1 MKGTD
6 RCFIRIHGQ
15 YKEISYEELL
25 KRKETDAS
33 YRDKRFI
40 PLHGMLLE
48 VPPEDYDAF
57 YRDRRRQKYLREE
70 AIRHKE
76 FSYDML
82 DTDEFLG
89 ADVVEDNS
97 ADTAALA
104 EKAVLSE
111 ALSDCLDK
119 LSNEEQALL
128 TEYYVYQMP
137 EAELAE
143 RYGVNQSTICRR
155 IQRAVAKLKKS
166 MKI

>member
-1 MKGTD
+1 MVSIKKLATRSCSNGKKQTPH
-6 RCFIRIHGQ
+6 I
-15 YKEISYEELL
+15 E
-25 KRKETDAS
+25 
-33 YRDKRFI
+33 FI

-48 VPPEDYDAF
+48 VPPEDYAAF

-70 AIRHKE
+70 AIRHRE

-89 ADVVEDNS
+89 ADIVADDS
-97 ADTAALA
+97 ANIASLV

-111 ALSDCLDK
+111 TLSDCLDK

-128 TEYYVYQMP
+128 SEYYVYQMP

>member
-1 MKGTD
+1 MRGTD
-6 RCFIRIHGQ
+6 RCFVRIHGQ

-25 KRKETDAS
+25 KRKEADAS
-33 YRDKRFI
+33 YREKQFI

-48 VPPEDYDAF
+48 VPPEDYTAF

-89 ADVVEDNS
+89 ADII
-97 ADTAALA
+97 ADDSTDIISLV

-128 TEYYVYQMP
+128 SEYYVYQMP

>member
-25 KRKETDAS
+25 KRKDTDAS

>member
-1 MKGTD
+1 
-6 RCFIRIHGQ
+6 
-15 YKEISYEELL
+15 
-25 KRKETDAS
+25 
-33 YRDKRFI
+33 
-40 PLHGMLLE
+40 MLLE

-89 ADVVEDNS
+89 ADIVEDNS

-111 ALSDCLDK
+111 ALSD
-119 LSNEEQALL
+119 
-128 TEYYVYQMP
+128 
-137 EAELAE
+137 
-143 RYGVNQSTICRR
+143 
-155 IQRAVAKLKKS
+155 
-166 MKI
+166 

>member
-1 MKGTD
+1 MAYNKRRQEVKNVKGTD
-6 RCFIRIHGQ
+6 RCFIRKHGQ

-25 KRKETDAS
+25 KRKEADAS
-33 YRDKRFI
+33 YREKQFI

-48 VPPEDYDAF
+48 VPPEDYAAF

-70 AIRHKE
+70 QTGVKVNYTE

-89 ADVVEDNS
+89 ADIVADDS
-97 ADTAALA
+97 ANIASLV

-111 ALSDCLDK
+111 TLSDCLDK

-128 TEYYVYQMP
+128 SEYYVYQMP

-143 RYGVNQSTICRR
+143 RYGVNQSTI
-155 IQRAVAKLKKS
+155 
-166 MKI
+166 

>member
-1 MKGTD
+1 MRGTD
-6 RCFIRIHGQ
+6 RCFVRIHGQ

-25 KRKETDAS
+25 KRKEADAS
-33 YRDKRFI
+33 YREKQFI

-48 VPPEDYDAF
+48 VPPEDYAAF

-89 ADVVEDNS
+89 ADII
-97 ADTAALA
+97 ADDSTDIISLV

-128 TEYYVYQMP
+128 SEYYVYQMP

>member
-6 RCFIRIHGQ
+6 RCFIRKHGQ

-25 KRKETDAS
+25 KRKEADAL
-33 YRDKRFI
+33 YREKQFI

-48 VPPEDYDAF
+48 VPPEDYAAF

-70 AIRHKE
+70 AIRHRE

-89 ADVVEDNS
+89 ADII
-97 ADTAALA
+97 ADDSVDIISLV

-111 ALSDCLDK
+111 TLSDCLDK

-128 TEYYVYQMP
+128 SEYYVYQMP

>member
-1 MKGTD
+1 MKGTV

-25 KRKETDAS
+25 KRKEADAS

-57 YRDRRRQKYLREE
+57 Y
-70 AIRHKE
+70 
-76 FSYDML
+76 
-82 DTDEFLG
+82 TDEFLG
-89 ADVVEDNS
+89 ADIVADDS
-97 ADTAALA
+97 ADIASLV

-111 ALSDCLDK
+111 TLSDCLDK
-119 LSNEEQALL
+119 LSNEERTLL
-128 TEYYVYQMP
+128 SEYYVYQVS

-155 IQRAVAKLKKS
+155 IQRVLAKLKKS

>member
-1 MKGTD
+1 MKGTV

-89 ADVVEDNS
+89 ADIVEDNS